1 CTIRGYVNLT
11 VRDGASRTRID
22 GASEAAREVRMAGP
36 ALPEPAIPEISGAGL
51 TREEQ
56 ALVLQNR
63 IAFLEGELRDL
74 KWAMEL
80 LGKDNAEIEFIASLN
95 EKEWKRSRFLY
106 QSNRSR
112 IGELVEQGEEL
123 SREIG
128 LYRRVYAERYQD

>member
-1 CTIRGYVNLT
+1 M
-11 VRDGASRTRID
+11 ASPT
-22 GASEAAREVRMAGP
+22 
-36 ALPEPAIPEISGAGL
+36 LPEPAIPEISGAGL